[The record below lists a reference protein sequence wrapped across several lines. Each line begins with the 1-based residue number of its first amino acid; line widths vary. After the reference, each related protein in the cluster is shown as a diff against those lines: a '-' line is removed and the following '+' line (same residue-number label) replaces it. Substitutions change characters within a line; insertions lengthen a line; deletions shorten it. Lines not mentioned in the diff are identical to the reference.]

1 LPLLTSVKE
10 IANKK
15 ILSIEEAESVKSAAQ
30 SMLKNDVSSLMVT
43 SNGKPVGIV
52 TERDVLRR
60 VTVKGID
67 PVKTSVKGIM
77 SSPLITIKSD
87 ASLADATILMH
98 LKKVRHLFVMDG
110 GKVVCIFTD
119 RDLLL
124 QVFELF
130 TTLGQL

>member
-1 LPLLTSVKE
+1 LPLVTSVKE
-10 IANKK
+10 ITNAK
-15 ILSIEEAESVKSAAQ
+15 IFSIEEGESVKSAAR
-30 SMLKNDVSSLMVT
+30 SMFEHDASSLMVT

-52 TERDVLRR
+52 TERDILRR
-60 VTVKGID
+60 VTVKGINPAKT
-67 PVKTSVKGIM
+67 PVKAIM
-77 SSPLITIKSD
+77 SGPLITIKSD

-98 LKKVRHLFVMDG
+98 LKKVRHLFVVDG
-110 GKVVCIFTD
+110 GKVVGIFTD

>member
-110 GKVVCIFTD
+110 GKVVGIFTD